1 MKLSGE
7 NICLEFDKR
16 ILKNVNIKL
25 NAGEFIGLVGRS
37 GAGKSSLLKILAGH
51 LQSSSGKVLFDGIEL
66 PPVSSLLIPG
76 YKHIELVNQ
85 DFKLDPYH
93 SVEEN
98 IRESIL
104 TWPNEKRERRVKKML
119 RLFELTKIANQKA
132 HLISGGEQQ
141 RVAIARAVA
150 KKPDFLLLDEPF
162 GHLDTGLRNKLKN
175 YLSNLREE
183 ENTGILMVS
192 HEEQDVLGL
201 SDKVCILKNGTL
213 SKKYLPEELYYNLSN
228 INQAELLGNV
238 NSITVNGE
246 KIRFRPDEYE
256 INRESGI
263 PVKFIRSIFAGGYY
277 DNIFLTENNERIV
290 LLSTEKIEQVE
301 YINVH
306 RKSFN

>member
-1 MKLSGE
+1 MLSGE
-7 NICLEFDKR
+7 NIYLEFDKI

-25 NAGEFIGLVGRS
+25 HSGEFIGLVGRS

-51 LQSSSGKVLFDGIEL
+51 QQATSGRVCYKGKEFPQS
-66 PPVSSLLIPG
+66 SSLLIPG

-104 TWPNEKRERRVKKML
+104 TMPNDKRERRVKKML
-119 RLFELTKIANQKA
+119 RLFELDKIATQKA

-141 RVAIARAVA
+141 RVAIARSVA
-150 KKPDFLLLDEPF
+150 KQPDFLLLDEPF

-183 ENTGILMVS
+183 ENTGILLVS
-192 HEEQDVLGL
+192 HDEQDVLGL
-201 SDKVCILKNGTL
+201 SDKVCILKNGNL
-213 SKKYLPEELYYNLSN
+213 SRMQSPEELFYNLAKLN
-228 INQAELLGNV
+228 EAELLGTV
-238 NSITVNGE
+238 NSIIINGE

-256 INRESGI
+256 INHKSGI

-277 DNIFLTENNERIV
+277 DNIFLTEKNERFV
-290 LLSTEKIEQVE
+290 LLSTEKLEKVAF
-301 YINVH
+301 INVR
-306 RKSFN
+306 RKRFN

>member
-1 MKLSGE
+1 MLSGE
-7 NICLEFDKR
+7 NIYLEFDKI

-25 NAGEFIGLVGRS
+25 HSGEFIGLVGRS

-51 LQSSSGKVLFDGIEL
+51 LQVSSGSVLFNGIEL
-66 PPVSSLLIPG
+66 PSVNTLLIPG
-76 YKHIELVNQ
+76 YKRIELVNQ

-104 TWPNEKRERRVKKML
+104 TWPNEKRERRINKML
-119 RLFELTKIANQKA
+119 RLFELNKIANQKA

-213 SKKYLPEELYYNLSN
+213 SKKHLPEELYYNLSN
-228 INQAELLGNV
+228 LNQAELFGAV
-238 NSITVNGE
+238 NSIIVNGE
-246 KIRFRPDEYE
+246 KIRFRPDEYK
-256 INRESGI
+256 INHKGDI
-263 PVKFIRSIFAGGYY
+263 KVKFIRSIFAGGFY

-290 LLSTEKIEQVE
+290 LLSNEKIEQVE